1 MKQVLQ
7 SLKTGAVS
15 VTDVPAP
22 ARPDNGVLVRAVA
35 SLVSAGTERMV
46 VEFAEKSL
54 WQKARARPDLAR
66 QVLQRLRRE
75 GLGATF
81 ATVSRNLA
89 QPMPLG
95 YSLVGEVID
104 AGPQTT
110 GAAIGDLVACAG
122 GSIANHAE
130 FVAVPER
137 LFARLPAGFADR
149 VPVEHAAF
157 TTLGAIA
164 LHGFRLARPQLG
176 ERVAV
181 VGLGLLG
188 QLSVQIAKAAGC
200 RVFGV
205 DLDAQRVALARSL
218 GADHAVVR
226 DAAEGEG
233 QAFSEGQGF
242 DVVLLTADTRSNDP
256 VELAAAVA
264 RDRAQVVA
272 VGAFD
277 LSLPRKGFFAK
288 ELHFQVSRSYGP
300 GRYDPTYEL
309 HGADYPIGYVR
320 WTEERNLEA
329 FVHLLASG
337 AVNVERLITHRFAI
351 AEAPRAYDVITGKTQ
366 EPFLGV
372 VLTYPPGAEPKT
384 RIDAPAAAAVRP
396 AAATTGVSLVGAGL
410 FATATLLPAL
420 KGARGVA
427 LRGVVSEKGVS
438 ARTVSDAAGF
448 AFCSSRLDD
457 VLEDAS
463 TDAVFLLT
471 RHHLHASQVIRGL
484 GAGKHVFVE
493 KPLCLTRG
501 ELAEID
507 AAYRARPDRVLMVG
521 FNRRFAPLAVRLREF
536 VGTGEPLMITY
547 RVNAGYLPPEHWTQD
562 PAQGGGR
569 LLGEVCHFIDFACWL
584 AGEAPHDVVAR
595 AMADIGRYRQDNL
608 AITLAFPSGSVASI
622 VYAANGDKHAGKE
635 RVEVFSGGR
644 IGVLDDFR
652 SLELHRNGTVR
663 RERARGATDKGHAA
677 ECAQFIEAVQGRRA
691 APIAYAAIVAS
702 MDATFAAQESL
713 TAGRRAT
720 PVPDGAAPPGD
731 ASA

>member
-7 SLKTGAVS
+7 SLKTGAVD
-15 VTDVPAP
+15 VAEVPAP

-46 VEFAEKSL
+46 VEFAEKNL

-75 GLGATF
+75 GLSATF

-104 AGPQTT
+104 AGPQASATV
-110 GAAIGDLVACAG
+110 GDLVACAG
-122 GSIANHAE
+122 GAIANHAE

-137 LFARLPAGFADR
+137 LFAPLPAGFADR
-149 VPVEHAAF
+149 VPVAHAAF
-157 TTLGAIA
+157 VTIGAIA
-164 LHGFRLARPQLG
+164 LHGFRLAQPQIG

-181 VGLGLLG
+181 IGLGLLG
-188 QLSVQIAKAAGC
+188 QLAVQIARAAGC

-205 DLDAQRVALARSL
+205 DLDPARVALALEL
-218 GADHAVVR
+218 GADHAVLR
-226 DAAEGEG
+226 PDAEAAGL
-233 QAFSEGQGF
+233 AFSAGQGF
-242 DVVLLTADTRSNDP
+242 DVVLLAADAKSNDP
-256 VELAAAVA
+256 IELGAALA
-264 RDRAQVVA
+264 RDRAQIVA

-277 LSLPRKGFFAK
+277 LSLSRKAFFTK
-288 ELHFQVSRSYGP
+288 ELTFQVSRSYGP
-300 GRYDPTYEL
+300 GRYDPSYEL

-337 AVNVERLITHRFAI
+337 AVKVERLISHRFDV
-351 AEAPRAYDVITGKTQ
+351 AEAPRAYDVITGKTG

-372 VLTYPPGAEPKT
+372 VLTYPADAVPRT
-384 RIDAPAAAAVRP
+384 RIDCAPPRIAARAGTA
-396 AAATTGVSLVGAGL
+396 GVSLVGAGL

-420 KGARGVA
+420 RRLPDVA

-438 ARTVSDAAGF
+438 ARTVGDAAGF
-448 AFCSSRLDD
+448 AFCSSRIDD
-457 VLEDAS
+457 VLEDGA

-471 RHHLHASQVIRGL
+471 RHHLHASQVVRAL
-484 GAGKHVFVE
+484 EAGKHVFVE
-493 KPLCLTRG
+493 KPLCLTRA
-501 ELAEID
+501 ELAAV
-507 AAYRARPDRVLMVG
+507 AAARTARPDALLMVG
-521 FNRRFAPLAVRLREF
+521 FNRRFAPLAVALKGF
-536 VGTGEPLMITY
+536 VSTGEPLVITY

-562 PAQGGGR
+562 VAQGGGR
-569 LLGEVCHFIDFACWL
+569 LLGEACHFIDFAIWL
-584 AGEAPHDVVAR
+584 AGEAPREVIAR

-608 AITLAFPSGSVASI
+608 VITLTFPSGSVASI
-622 VYAANGDKHAGKE
+622 VYVANGDKHAGKE

-652 SLELHRNGTVR
+652 RLELHQNGRVR
-663 RERARGATDKGHAA
+663 RETARGAADKGHAA
-677 ECAQFIEAVQGRRA
+677 ECAAFVAAIQGRGP
-691 APIAYAAIVAS
+691 APMPYASIVAT
-702 MDATFAAQESL
+702 MEATFTAQESL
-713 TAGRRAT
+713 IAGPA
-720 PVPDGAAPPGD
+720 GAGVDAP
-731 ASA
+731 A

>member
-66 QVLQRLRRE
+66 QVLQRVRRE
-75 GLGATF
+75 GVSATF

-104 AGPQTT
+104 AGPQTS

-130 FVAVPER
+130 FVAIPER
-137 LFARLPAGFADR
+137 LFARLPPGFAAR
-149 VPVEHAAF
+149 VPVAHAAF

-164 LHGFRLARPQLG
+164 LHGFRLAQPQLG

-205 DLDAQRVALARSL
+205 DLDPARVALARSL

-226 DAAEGEG
+226 EGAEGEG

-242 DVVLLTADTRSNDP
+242 DAVLLTADTKSNDP
-256 VELAAAVA
+256 VELAAALG
-264 RDRAQVVA
+264 RDRGQVIA

-277 LSLPRKGFFAK
+277 LSLPRKSFFAK

-300 GRYDPTYEL
+300 GRYDPNYEL

-320 WTEERNLEA
+320 WTEGRNLEA

-337 AVNVERLITHRFAI
+337 AVNVEKLISHRFDI
-351 AEAPRAYDVITGKTQ
+351 AEAPRAYDVITGKTR

-372 VLTYPPGAEPKT
+372 VLTYPADADPKT
-384 RIDAPAAAAVRP
+384 RIDAATPVARP
-396 AAATTGVSLVGAGL
+396 ATDTTGVSLVGAGL

-448 AFCSSRLDD
+448 AFCSSRVDD
-457 VLEDAS
+457 VLDDAT

-471 RHHLHASQVIRGL
+471 RHHLHASQVIRAL
-484 GAGKHVFVE
+484 DAGKHVFVE
-493 KPLCLTRG
+493 KPLCMRLE
-501 ELAEID
+501 ELDEFAQLL
-507 AAYRARPDRVLMVG
+507 AAATAPPRLMVG
-521 FNRRFAPLAVRLREF
+521 FNRRFAPHVLTLKRLLSPL
-536 VGTGEPLMITY
+536 GEPRTFVMT
-547 RVNAGYLPPEHWTQD
+547 VNAGALPPGHWAAD
-562 PAQGGGR
+562 PAVGGGR
-569 LLGEVCHFIDFACWL
+569 IVGEACHFIDLLRHL
-584 AGEAPHDVVAR
+584 AGSPIVAHSVR
-595 AMADIGRYRQDNL
+595 GVTRGREDMSIALEFADGSQGTVHYLSSGHRG
-608 AITLAFPSGSVASI
+608 FP
-622 VYAANGDKHAGKE
+622 KE
-635 RVEVFSGGR
+635 RLEVFCAGR
-644 IGVLDDFR
+644 VLSLDNFR
-652 SLELHRNGTVR
+652 SLRGWGFPGFSR
-663 RERARGATDKGHAA
+663 QRAFKQDKGQLA
-677 ECAQFIEAVQGRRA
+677 CARAFIDAIETGGRM
-691 APIAYAAIVAS
+691 PIAIDELLEVSRVSILSQQAI
-702 MDATFAAQESL
+702 
-713 TAGRRAT
+713 
-720 PVPDGAAPPGD
+720 AP
-731 ASA
+731 